1 MPTCACEMHDPQDD
15 DAAAEAR
22 LDAAIERGE
31 VAACDGCGDLF
42 EAEKMVAS
50 RYGIFLRC
58 RRCAGE
64 AAEVAAD
71 DARDAARDMRRG
83 L

>member
-1 MPTCACEMHDPQDD
+1 MPTCPCEMHDPWDD

-42 EAEKMVAS
+42 EAEKMVVG

-58 RRCAGE
+58 RRCAD
-64 AAEVAAD
+64 AAAGAAAD
-71 DARDAARDMRRG
+71 NQADAARDMRGG